1 MFAERILNESYTY
14 PTIGEQEFNELLRNR
29 DGKPFL
35 VVFTAEWLGE
45 GTIMDSIIEGL
56 AEDYQDRMGCYRVD
70 VEVSKNVSHQMGV
83 RRLPAIYFF
92 KNGEL
97 SGHFSGMV
105 PARTIAHRM
114 DELLD

>member
-14 PTIGEQEFNELLRNR
+14 PTISEQEFNDLLRNR

-56 AEDYQDRMGCYRVD
+56 AEDYRDAVGCYRVD
-70 VEVSKNVSHQMGV
+70 VEVSKNVSHQMGI

-97 SGHFSGMV
+97 SGHISGMV
-105 PARTIAHRM
+105 PARTISQRM
-114 DELLD
+114 DELMD